1 MVCEPLA
8 SADVVNDACPEAL
21 SATPAAR
28 TAAPSR
34 NVTVP
39 VVTGEPAVTVAVKVT
54 GAPRPDGFCDDTIV
68 VAVVTVVDETTLAI
82 TMLSMITPH
91 ACPGLTSAQVPKLSC
106 V

>member
-8 SADVVNDACPEAL
+8 SADVVNDACPDAL

-28 TAAPSR
+28 TVAPSR

-39 VVTGEPAVTVAVKVT
+39 AVTGEPAVTVAVNVT
-54 GAPRPDGFCDDTIV
+54 GAPRSDGFWDETIV
-68 VAVVTVVDETTLAI
+68 VAVVTVVDDTTLAI
-82 TMLSMITPH
+82 TMLSIMTPH
-91 ACPGLTSAQVPKLSC
+91 ECPGRTSAHVAEPSC